1 MPDPTRNH
9 GNTVWGVGDK
19 TAGDS
24 GEEESDE
31 DSGSVVGE
39 GANRC
44 SLSRQW
50 AVFLVFQSV
59 SPLHSAAPLSSCD
72 VSSTQ
77 MTTHL

>member
-24 GEEESDE
+24 GEEESNE

-39 GANRC
+39 GAN
-44 SLSRQW
+44 
-50 AVFLVFQSV
+50 
-59 SPLHSAAPLSSCD
+59 
-72 VSSTQ
+72 
-77 MTTHL
+77 